1 MKKHRH
7 VEEHDFAEIEEKR
20 PGKPQTKLK
29 VIMPD
34 PDELFRGPHRKMTYK
49 RFNF

>member
-7 VEEHDFAEIEEKR
+7 IEGGAFTEDEEKK
-20 PGKPQTKLK
+20 PGKPQTELK

-34 PDELFRGPHRKMTYK
+34 PDELFRGPRRKMTYK